1 MYTVCWSVCVC
12 LTGCLSVCMQKGTSG
27 LGQEH
32 GRWVLYVHP
41 MGPNPPQLTV
51 HCDKQN
57 ITIQEG
63 PWRNL
68 LYLKLLKQAKTHPKP
83 FYFLTFSLQVKV
95 STVYSALWEVLFQ
108 TDGRTNGPTYGQTD
122 QPT

>member
-1 MYTVCWSVCVC
+1 MAEY
-12 LTGCLSVCMQKGTSG
+12 LLYLARRDIG
-27 LGQEH
+27 L
-32 GRWVLYVHP
+32 RP
-41 MGPNPPQLTV
+41 
-51 HCDKQN
+51 
-57 ITIQEG
+57 G
-63 PWRNL
+63 PWKNS
-68 LYLKLLKQAKTHPKP
+68 LYLKLPKQAKTHPKP

>member
-1 MYTVCWSVCVC
+1 
-12 LTGCLSVCMQKGTSG
+12 
-27 LGQEH
+27 
-32 GRWVLYVHP
+32 

-51 HCDKQN
+51 NYDKQN
-57 ITIQEG
+57 TTIQEE
-63 PWRNL
+63 PWKNS
-68 LYLKLLKQAKTHPKP
+68 LYLKLPIQGKTHPKP